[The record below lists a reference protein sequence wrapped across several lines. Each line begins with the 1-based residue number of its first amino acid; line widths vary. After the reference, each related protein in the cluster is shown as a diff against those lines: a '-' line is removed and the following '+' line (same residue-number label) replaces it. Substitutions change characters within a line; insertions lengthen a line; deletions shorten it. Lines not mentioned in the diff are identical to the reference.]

1 MTNPKY
7 EAFLH
12 AFNDNVSQFLSNS
25 KQPGG
30 GNAIIRPWAG
40 TKAFG
45 IPTGYLGQGGF
56 GSLESNL
63 GSLFA
68 TVERPTYNAKELIDM
83 SFERALKM
91 IEIRDKEYLV
101 GHAME
106 PFTGVFYSTDPASRY
121 KIDPIGTSIFADTI
135 GRDVVDYITNILF
148 FSSVESMRKGRVKN
162 VQNMYPHQMTAKAAN
177 VFPSDAPA
185 GAPRTGELT

>member
-106 PFTGVFYSTDPASRY
+106 PFTGVFYSTDPASRCLFGAVLEKY

-135 GRDVVDYITNILF
+135 GRDVVDYITKHLKEMPEKVRI
-148 FSSVESMRKGRVKN
+148 MRKALRQQK
-162 VQNMYPHQMTAKAAN
+162 
-177 VFPSDAPA
+177 
-185 GAPRTGELT
+185 